1 MDLRGQEEKVSK
13 ELLDAPWQGL
23 RFLPTEQEW
32 RFYGWTGETRQIKFM
47 TTFDLIKVYYLQ
59 ADGDLTFTWVTTGV
73 EISGRRLPVC
83 RTLNGSTR
91 TDRSCAVI
99 RQTRWPVGRRLV

>member
-1 MDLRGQEEKVSK
+1 MKSRKNFKRAVAGIGGFFQL
-13 ELLDAPWQGL
+13 
-23 RFLPTEQEW
+23 EQEW

-73 EISGRRLPVC
+73 EIPGKGYQSGF
-83 RTLNGSTR
+83 
-91 TDRSCAVI
+91 
-99 RQTRWPVGRRLV
+99 